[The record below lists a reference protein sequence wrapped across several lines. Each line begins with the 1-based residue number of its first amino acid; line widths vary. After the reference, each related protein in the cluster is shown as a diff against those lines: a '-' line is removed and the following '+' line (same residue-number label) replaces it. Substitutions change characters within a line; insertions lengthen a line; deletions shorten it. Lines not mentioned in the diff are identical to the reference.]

1 MHDLLLSLSAFSDL
15 FTARTLDSVERL
27 RLYRQQRRRGASTVR
42 AWLRA
47 FG

>member
-1 MHDLLLSLSAFSDL
+1 MHDLLLSLSAFSG
-15 FTARTLDSVERL
+15 FFSVRALDSVERV
-27 RLYRQQRRRGASTVR
+27 RFYRQQRRHGASTVR